1 MIGVP
6 VGGLYEAARR
16 GSTMALK
23 VAKRDGWGPF
33 LLIAAAGAAGI
44 YVASTLQADTIAKTA
59 AMAIIGII
67 VVAAYEY
74 FIGWG

>member
-1 MIGVP
+1 
-6 VGGLYEAARR
+6 
-16 GSTMALK
+16 MALK
-23 VAKRDGWGPF
+23 VAKRDGWLPF

-44 YVASTLQADTIAKTA
+44 YVASTLQVETFTKTA